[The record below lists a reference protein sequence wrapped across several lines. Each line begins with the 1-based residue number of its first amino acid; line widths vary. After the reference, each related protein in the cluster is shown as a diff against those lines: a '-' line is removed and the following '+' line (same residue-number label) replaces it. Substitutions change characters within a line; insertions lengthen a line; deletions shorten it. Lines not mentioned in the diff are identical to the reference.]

1 MQAQT
6 VTFRLVRSDAEETA
20 YPSLG
25 LIGGAAPQGWGFDYS
40 QSTLLPEDGNR
51 YYTWTGHLNEGGLN
65 IMCDISD
72 TEWGSP
78 RLTALDPDTQVVSG
92 EACGMHY
99 K

>member
-78 RLTALDPDTQVVSG
+78 RLTALDPQVVSG

>member
-1 MQAQT
+1 
-6 VTFRLVRSDAEETA
+6 
-20 YPSLG
+20 
-25 LIGGAAPQGWGFDYS
+25 
-40 QSTLLPEDGNR
+40 
-51 YYTWTGHLNEGGLN
+51 
-65 IMCDISD
+65 MCDISD